1 MRTLLALWVIGLAA
15 LLASSLPVTP
25 ELIAIVALATLL
37 WIGSLVIDDSSIV
50 DIFWGP
56 AFLGLC
62 LVAITEIYHQMVW
75 QQWLVFAMVG
85 LWGLRLGGHLL
96 IRHHDK
102 GEDERYKF
110 WRSRYRTRWW
120 WISLPF
126 VFLTQA
132 MLIWV
137 ISSPLIAVVGRASEN
152 IDQRWLAAG
161 VTLWAVGFVYETVAD
176 WQLARFSRSEKSDAR
191 VLDSGLWR
199 YSRHPNYFGEAVLW
213 WGFYL
218 CAVAFGAAWTIVAPV
233 IVTWLLLR
241 VSGIPMLEE
250 RLKKSRPG
258 YISYVESTA
267 AFFPTF
273 KSHGSKE
280 TDRSTA

>member
-1 MRTLLALWVIGLAA
+1 MRTLLALWLAGLVA
-15 LLASSLPVTP
+15 LLASSLSVTP
-25 ELIAIVALATLL
+25 ELIAILALAILL

-62 LVAITEIYHQMVW
+62 IVAITEIYHLMVW
-75 QQWLVFAMVG
+75 QQWMVFVMVA
-85 LWGLRLGGHLL
+85 LWALRLGGHLL
-96 IRHHDK
+96 IRHHDN
-102 GEDERYKF
+102 GEDERYKI
-110 WRSRYRTRWW
+110 WRSQYHKRWW
-120 WISLPF
+120 WVSLPF

-137 ISSPLIAVVGRASEN
+137 ISSPLIAVVGRTSES

-161 VTLWAVGFVYETVAD
+161 VTLWLVGFIYETVAD
-176 WQLARFSRSEKSDAR
+176 WQLARFSRQNDSDTQ
-191 VLDSGLWR
+191 VLESGLWR

-218 CAVAFGAAWTIVAPV
+218 CAVAFGAAWTVIAPM

-241 VSGIPMLEE
+241 VSGIPTLEE